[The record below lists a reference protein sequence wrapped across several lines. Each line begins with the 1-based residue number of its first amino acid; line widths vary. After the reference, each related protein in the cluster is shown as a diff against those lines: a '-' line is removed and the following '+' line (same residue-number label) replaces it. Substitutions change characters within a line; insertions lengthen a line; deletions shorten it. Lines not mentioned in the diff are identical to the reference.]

1 MNGRNWKMLVE
12 FTFKSPEYF
21 TYVLYFFS
29 QNFVLEAV
37 KTEQSD
43 YSGLVGLITFYQF
56 IL

>member
-1 MNGRNWKMLVE
+1 MLVE